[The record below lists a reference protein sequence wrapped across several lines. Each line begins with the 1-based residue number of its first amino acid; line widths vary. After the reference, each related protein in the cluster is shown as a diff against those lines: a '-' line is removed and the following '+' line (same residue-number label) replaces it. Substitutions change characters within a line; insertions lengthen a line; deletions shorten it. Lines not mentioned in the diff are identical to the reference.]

1 MDGFFR
7 CNYSMENIDKNVKLI
22 ARFLRS
28 KRVLEKFCYNTA
40 KYQKIDV
47 DNSLC
52 PKEKVIKI
60 ISKAL
65 DNFCLINPTWD
76 ERLILQEFII
86 DVDSSF
92 LWSDTIEGEEFWKD
106 INSEWKNFLKGEGI
120 IVGSQYRF
128 S

>member
-28 KRVLEKFCYNTA
+28 KKVLEKFCYNTA

-86 DVDSSF
+86 DIDSSF

-106 INSEWKNFLKGEGI
+106 INNEWTIFLKGEGI